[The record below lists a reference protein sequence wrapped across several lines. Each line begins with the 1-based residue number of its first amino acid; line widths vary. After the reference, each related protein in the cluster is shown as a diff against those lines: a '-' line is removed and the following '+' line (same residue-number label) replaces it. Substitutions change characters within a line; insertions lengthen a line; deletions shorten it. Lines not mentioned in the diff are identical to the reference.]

1 MSFNS
6 VWNNKVKHS
15 GALFIINLD
24 VHYVW
29 NKVVKLNS
37 HTSGKKKKKNEKVNS
52 LPFSLFLHIIHL
64 VCENLFVASTRKQ
77 SIKKAKDIFVK

>member
-1 MSFNS
+1 
-6 VWNNKVKHS
+6 
-15 GALFIINLD
+15 
-24 VHYVW
+24 
-29 NKVVKLNS
+29 VKLNS